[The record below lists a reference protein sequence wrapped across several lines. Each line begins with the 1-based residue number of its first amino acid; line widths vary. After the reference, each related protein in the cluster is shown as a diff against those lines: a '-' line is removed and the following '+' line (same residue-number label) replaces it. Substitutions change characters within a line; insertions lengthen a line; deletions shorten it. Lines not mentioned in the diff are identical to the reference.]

1 MRHGVRGAGRLAPMD
16 ISKRARLNARKDVRY
31 HLQRDVRVLDR
42 LTMQSV
48 LHFVVFGK
56 LPKTS
61 TGKIYKFELRK
72 AAGLAAAIDV

>member
-1 MRHGVRGAGRLAPMD
+1 MD
-16 ISKRARLNARKDVRY
+16 ISKRARLNAHQEVRY
-31 HLQRDVRVLDR
+31 HLQRDVRVLDP

-48 LHFVVFGK
+48 LHFEVFGK

-61 TGKIYKFELRK
+61 TSKIHKFELRK